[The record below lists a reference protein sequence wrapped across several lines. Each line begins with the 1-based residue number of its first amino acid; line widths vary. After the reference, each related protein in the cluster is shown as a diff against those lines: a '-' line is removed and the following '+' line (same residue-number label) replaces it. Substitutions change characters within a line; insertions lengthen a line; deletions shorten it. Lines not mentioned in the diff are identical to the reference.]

1 MSVLNYP
8 WFLAEELSRRWPASA
23 TSLPSCIDELG
34 PFARLTLSSA
44 GDRSSAVLV
53 VNQAFNDFVDL
64 CFDLLT
70 CRGRSALRTSRAMFE
85 HLVNLLDVESSPDA
99 ARRYIRH
106 GSVAAQTEARAAYGV
121 DRLAGSEL
129 KAARHALKKLARDSD
144 EDYAAALSEYGS
156 TFRSSWAGASL
167 YDRAVATGLGE
178 EYDFYRLAGAVLH
191 GSAGGAKGTT
201 SARYERPVHR
211 TGPAWCFARWR
222 TSKAFASFVSRSFSS
237 SPGRARFG
245 PRATRRARSRPGGLA
260 RISADGAQDGP
271 TPVARGRANEH
282 RFHTRG

>member
-178 EYDFYRLAGAVLH
+178 EYDFYRLASAVCTALQ
-191 GSAGGAKGTT
+191 
-201 SARYERPVHR
+201 V
-211 TGPAWCFARWR
+211 GPRGRRLRDTNGLSTALDRRWCFARWR

-237 SPGRARFG
+237 SPGPGEIRPEGYSPRSITPWRSGPNIGGRCSRWTDSCG
-245 PRATRRARSRPGGLA
+245 PRS
-260 RISADGAQDGP
+260 S
-271 TPVARGRANEH
+271 
-282 RFHTRG
+282 